1 MFFQFRT
8 FHVAKDSGFAEE
20 YEDAFCVDGERG
32 TAAIA
37 DGVSSAIFSA
47 LWAQILTRALV
58 EAPPNVHDAGAFK
71 AWLTARRAEWL
82 AGIDLPNMGY
92 FQKTKLRQVG
102 GAFCTL
108 CWLQVY
114 PDPERTD
121 GLRYRVYALGDSCLF
136 HVRAGELLQS
146 FPLRT
151 SAEFDLDPA
160 AICSADLG
168 RDSALDFPAID
179 EVCEPGD
186 LLILATDAV
195 AKCLLAEREA
205 GGTIDW
211 SRYAT
216 LHELNWLAEIEAHRN
231 DRRIRRDDSTVVWL
245 RIGAEPLPE
254 VEEPPVAPV
263 AEEVPAE
270 VIIETPARLA
280 ITEEEVTEALMEA
293 SATAAEPVETE
304 PIVETVPA
312 PDIEVASTEE
322 STSPIEATACADE
335 PGELSAD
342 VSTEDKV

>member
-1 MFFQFRT
+1 MFFQSRT
-8 FHVAKDSGFAEE
+8 FHVAKDAGFAEE

-58 EAPPNVHDAGAFK
+58 EAPPNVHDADAFK
-71 AWLTARRAEWL
+71 AWLTERRAEWL

-114 PDPERTD
+114 PDAD
-121 GLRYRVYALGDSCLF
+121 QVDALRYRVYALGDSCLF
-136 HVRAGELLQS
+136 HVRDGELLQS

-151 SAEFDLDPA
+151 AAEFDLDPA

-168 RDSALDFPAID
+168 RDHALDFPAID
-179 EVCEPGD
+179 EACAPGD

-205 GGTIDW
+205 GGVIDW

-216 LHELNWLAEIEAHRN
+216 LHPLNWLAEIEEQRN
-231 DRRIRRDDSTVVWL
+231 DRRIRRDDSTIVWI
-245 RIGAEPLPE
+245 RVGDEPLPE
-254 VEEPPVAPV
+254 VEEPPVAPPAVEEMPVESVMDAEETPVEAAVEESSAAAESEEGAPV
-263 AEEVPAE
+263 AESIPASDVE
-270 VIIETPARLA
+270 PTSV
-280 ITEEEVTEALMEA
+280 EE
-293 SATAAEPVETE
+293 AA
-304 PIVETVPA
+304 A
-312 PDIEVASTEE
+312 PLEI
-322 STSPIEATACADE
+322 TACADE
-335 PGELSAD
+335 PGEVSSDAPAD
-342 VSTEDKV
+342 DKV

>member
-1 MFFQFRT
+1 MFFQSRT

-58 EAPPNVHDAGAFK
+58 EAPPNVHDADAFK

-114 PDPERTD
+114 PDAD
-121 GLRYRVYALGDSCLF
+121 QADNFRYRVYALGDSCLF

-146 FPLRT
+146 FPLQT

-168 RDSALDFPAID
+168 RDTALDFPAID

-216 LHELNWLAEIEAHRN
+216 LHEQNWIAEIEAQRN
-231 DRRIRRDDSTVVWL
+231 DRRIRRDDSTIVWI
-245 RIGAEPLPE
+245 RIGEEPLPE
-254 VEEPPVAPV
+254 VEEPPIAPVIEESTVEVMAEAAAELPVDVVETEAFVAESSLEGSSDAAEPAEAEPV
-263 AEEVPAE
+263 AEADPAE
-270 VIIETPARLA
+270 E
-280 ITEEEVTEALMEA
+280 
-293 SATAAEPVETE
+293 
-304 PIVETVPA
+304 
-312 PDIEVASTEE
+312 
-322 STSPIEATACADE
+322 TSPAVETACADE

-342 VSTEDKV
+342 EPAEDKI

>member
-1 MFFQFRT
+1 MFFQYRT
-8 FHVAKDSGFAEE
+8 FHVAKDSAFAEE
-20 YEDAFCVDGERG
+20 YEDAFCVDGELG

-58 EAPPNVHDAGAFK
+58 EAPPNVHDADAFK
-71 AWLTARRAEWL
+71 AWLTECRAHWL
-82 AGIDLPNMGY
+82 AGIDLPGMGY

-114 PDPERTD
+114 PDAEQAD
-121 GLRYRVYALGDSCLF
+121 GLRYRAYALGDSCLF
-136 HVRAGELLQS
+136 HVREGQLLQS
-146 FPLRT
+146 FPLHT

-160 AICSADLG
+160 AICSSDLG
-168 RDSALDFPAID
+168 RDGALVFPAID
-179 EVCEPGD
+179 EACAPGD

-195 AKCLLAEREA
+195 AKCLMAEREA

-216 LHELNWLAEIEAHRN
+216 LHPSNWLAEIEAQRI
-231 DRRIRRDDSTVVWL
+231 DRRIRRDDSTVVWM

-254 VEEPPVAPV
+254 VEEPSVAPSVEETAVEAV
-263 AEEVPAE
+263 AETPVEMAAETAVAE
-270 VIIETPARLA
+270 VA
-280 ITEEEVTEALMEA
+280 V
-293 SATAAEPVETE
+293 AE
-304 PIVETVPA
+304 
-312 PDIEVASTEE
+312 
-322 STSPIEATACADE
+322 SPSPLEATACADE

-342 VSTEDKV
+342 TKAED